1 MEEYEDEA
9 CEEKV
14 CEYDGGISV
23 DVEKEEFDPVK
34 YEQRMEKQ
42 MRHDIERDI
51 KSSKEER
58 EQMEIKRRLAKKMI
72 DEYYKGNVD
81 DAPHY
86 IRSMLIDR
94 EDEKIRSVSERILNI
109 PEDDINALEAEVKK
123 LNARQTEIFEYF
135 CDKEKFKE
143 LRSRLM
149 TGQYVSEYKKI
160 EGLKSVLLDR
170 LQMIYLGKPFGE
182 SFNSNFC
189 EPVKHNGLDREY
201 RF

>member
-1 MEEYEDEA
+1 
-9 CEEKV
+9 
-14 CEYDGGISV
+14 
-23 DVEKEEFDPVK
+23 
-34 YEQRMEKQ
+34 
-42 MRHDIERDI
+42 
-51 KSSKEER
+51 
-58 EQMEIKRRLAKKMI
+58 MI
-72 DEYYKGNVD
+72 DEYYKDNPD
-81 DAPHY
+81 DAPYY
-86 IRSMLIDR
+86 ITRALDNGENEEEAAPTLTTVLSD
-94 EDEKIRSVSERILNI
+94 I
-109 PEDDINALEAEVKK
+109 PEDEINALETEVKK

-143 LRSRLM
+143 LRSKQM

-189 EPVKHNGLDREY
+189 EPVKNNGLSREY